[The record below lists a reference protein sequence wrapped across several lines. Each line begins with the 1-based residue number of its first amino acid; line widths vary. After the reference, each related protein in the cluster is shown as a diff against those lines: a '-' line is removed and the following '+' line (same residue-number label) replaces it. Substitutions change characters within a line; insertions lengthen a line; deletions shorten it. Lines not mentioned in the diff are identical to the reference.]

1 MGKKMVYRTAANHDE
16 KGKPFGEKMRL
27 VGLRAG
33 TLIPLS
39 LTCSSKLLVEPHA
52 SDRDRVNAA
61 NKIIKIG
68 ELDELFEA
76 FPKIPFHMQKQMAQ
90 RIILRISRDID
101 MDESTPVDGLYKR
114 KTTSELRNEA
124 KEKVRKLVESPGIS
138 IEAKQIFEEFLK
150 E

>member
-1 MGKKMVYRTAANHDE
+1 MGKKMVYRRNANQE
-16 KGKPFGEKMRL
+16 QTTIALGEKMRL

-39 LTCSSKLLVEPHA
+39 LTCASRLLVEPHA
-52 SDRDRVNAA
+52 SDRDKAKAA
-61 NKIIKIG
+61 KKIIEIG
-68 ELDELFEA
+68 ELDELFES
-76 FPKIPFHMQKQMAQ
+76 FSKIPFHMQKQMAQ

-138 IEAKQIFEEFLK
+138 IEAKQIFEEFLR

>member
-1 MGKKMVYRTAANHDE
+1 MGKKMVYRTTANHDE

-33 TLIPLS
+33 SLLPLS
-39 LTCSSKLLVEPHA
+39 LTCANKLLVEPHA
-52 SDRDRVNAA
+52 RDSDRINAA
-61 NKIIKIG
+61 NKIIRIG

-76 FPKIPFHMQKQMAQ
+76 FPKIPFHMQPEMAQ
-90 RIILRISRDID
+90 RIVLRINRDIGI
-101 MDESTPVDGLYKR
+101 DEDAPVDGLYRR

-124 KEKVRKLVESPGIS
+124 KEKVRKLVESPGTS